1 MESILYIFLPCKKVY
16 PIGVTYLAD
25 FIHRRKPEVRQRIL
39 DLSLFSESQ
48 RSQAIRDAAL
58 EFKPDLVCFSWRDI
72 QIFSPHEGDASLEH
86 AFNFYFAGNPIKR
99 VAASFAGLKQ
109 LYRYYSHIRA
119 NLSYPWL
126 VRKEFP
132 KTQIMIGGG
141 AFTAFADQLIEKLPE
156 GTIGILGEGE
166 DAILKV
172 VNGESLENERYIIRE
187 GKQTRKGNQG
197 SPALLDALTVDL
209 PYLTSIFPQHAAY
222 MDESIGVQTKR
233 GCPYDCAFCLYPYIE
248 GKRVRYRP
256 PEMVVKDISQHY
268 HQWGARRFWFT
279 DAQFITGKEA
289 YPQCTEIL
297 ERIVSEKLEIEWSG
311 YIRTSLITPELAKL
325 MVRSGVGDLEVAI
338 TSGSQEVL
346 NNLHMGF
353 KLERLYDGCRYL
365 AEAGF
370 KGKVILNYSLNSP
383 KETEESLL
391 QSVESYK
398 KVASILGEERVFP
411 LMFFLGIQPNTDLE
425 HRLLEEGYLSAGYNP
440 LMLTPTSIRK
450 LLYNPAP
457 LNKLIAKACLAAWER
472 KEGSRDPRAWTGSL
486 SQTASQATPSGPK
499 PDTAHYADANLIRG
513 IQNNSGR
520 DALLTLEEI
529 LRSRRPGSADS
540 RHHGKDG
547 CESNELAVI
556 HRPLHAPWFA
566 CIPREHGA
574 IMPLLLG

>member
-1 MESILYIFLPCKKVY
+1 MQSILYIFLPCKKVY

-25 FIHRRKPEVRQRIL
+25 FIHRRKPDVRQRIL
-39 DLSLFSESQ
+39 DLSLFPDAQ
-48 RSQAIRDAAL
+48 RINAVRDAAT
-58 EFKPDLVCFSWRDI
+58 EFKPDLICFSWRDI
-72 QIFSPHEGDASLEH
+72 QIFSPHEGDSSLEH
-86 AFNFYFAGNPIKR
+86 AFNFYFASNPLKR
-99 VAASFAGLKQ
+99 IAASFAGVKQ

-119 NLSYPWL
+119 ALSYPWL
-126 VRKEFP
+126 IAKEFP
-132 KTQIMIGGG
+132 KAQIMIGGG
-141 AFTAFADQLIEKLPE
+141 AFTAFADQLIQKLPE

-172 VNGESLENERYIIRE
+172 IEGQSLEKERYILRE
-187 GKQTRKGNQG
+187 GKTVRKGQQG

-209 PYLTSIFPQHAAY
+209 PYLTSIFPQHREY
-222 MDESIGVQTKR
+222 LGESIGVQSKR

-256 PEMVVKDISQHY
+256 PSMVVKDISQHY

-297 ERIVSEKLEIEWSG
+297 ERILAEKLEIEWSG

-338 TSGSQEVL
+338 TSGSQLVL
-346 NNLHMGF
+346 NDLHMGF

-398 KVASILGEERVFP
+398 VVASILGEERVFP

-425 HRLLEEGYLSAGYNP
+425 ERLLEEGYLSAGYNP

-457 LNKLIAKACLAAWER
+457 LNSFIAKACLMAWER
-472 KEGSRDPRAWTGSL
+472 KDGSRDPRKWTGSL
-486 SQTASQATPSGPK
+486 SQAPKESGP
-499 PDTAHYADANLIRG
+499 YADTNLIRG
-513 IQNNSGR
+513 IEGNSGR
-520 DALLTLEEI
+520 DALLSLEEI
-529 LRSRRPGSADS
+529 LLSRKSIVNRQSS
-540 RHHGKDG
+540 
-547 CESNELAVI
+547 V
-556 HRPLHAPWFA
+556 
-566 CIPREHGA
+566 GA
-574 IMPLLLG
+574 EPSKI

>member
-25 FIHRRKPEVRQRIL
+25 FIHRRKPDVRQRIL
-39 DLSLFSESQ
+39 DLSLFPEDQ
-48 RSQAIRDAAL
+48 RISAVRHAAT

-72 QIFSPHEGDASLEH
+72 QIFSPHEGDSSLEH
-86 AFNFYFAGNPIKR
+86 AFNFYFASNPLKR
-99 VAASFAGLKQ
+99 ITASFAGLQQ

-119 NLSYPWL
+119 ALSYPWL
-126 VRKEFP
+126 IAKEFP
-132 KTQIMIGGG
+132 RAQMMIGGG
-141 AFTAFADQLIEKLPE
+141 AFTAFADQLIQKLPE

-172 VNGESLENERYIIRE
+172 VEGQSLEQERYIVRE
-187 GKQTRKGNQG
+187 GKTVRKGQQG
-197 SPALLDALTVDL
+197 APALLDALTVDL
-209 PYLTSIFPQHAAY
+209 PYLTSIFPQY
-222 MDESIGVQTKR
+222 TEYLGESIGVQSKR

-256 PEMVVKDISQHY
+256 PSMVVKDISQHY

-297 ERIVSEKLEIEWSG
+297 ERILAEKLEIEWSG

-346 NNLHMGF
+346 NDLHMGF
-353 KLERLYDGCRYL
+353 KLEKLYDGCRYL

-398 KVASILGEERVFP
+398 NIAAILGEERVFP

-425 HRLLEEGYLSAGYNP
+425 QRLLKEGYLSAGYNP

-457 LNKLIAKACLAAWER
+457 LNSFIAKACLRAWER
-472 KEGSRDPRAWTGSL
+472 KEGSRDPRKWTGSL
-486 SQTASQATPSGPK
+486 SQTPKESGS
-499 PDTAHYADANLIRG
+499 YADKSLIRG
-513 IQNNSGR
+513 IEGNSGR
-520 DALLTLEEI
+520 EALLSLEEI
-529 LRSRRPGSADS
+529 LRSRQSLRSTKDSGDKSAAI
-540 RHHGKDG
+540 R
-547 CESNELAVI
+547 
-556 HRPLHAPWFA
+556 
-566 CIPREHGA
+566 GA
-574 IMPLLLG
+574 

>member
-1 MESILYIFLPCKKVY
+1 MKSILYVFLPCKKVY
-16 PIGVTYLAD
+16 PIGATYLAD
-25 FIHRRKPEVRQRIL
+25 FVHRRRPDVRQRIL
-39 DLSLFSESQ
+39 DLSLYPQPERAHVLQ
-48 RSQAIRDAAL
+48 EAASA
-58 EFKPDLVCFSWRDI
+58 FAPDLVCFSWRDI

-86 AFNFYFAGNPIKR
+86 AFNFYYASNPLKR
-99 VAASFAGLKQ
+99 IAASFQGVRQ
-109 LYRYYSHIRA
+109 LYRYYHDIRM

-126 VRKEFP
+126 IRKEFP
-132 KTQIMIGGG
+132 ASTIMIGGG

-166 DAILKV
+166 DAILKML
-172 VNGESLENERYIIRE
+172 NGESLEGERYIVRE
-187 GKQTRKGNQG
+187 QGRTSKGEQRA
-197 SPALLDALTVDL
+197 PALLDALTVDL
-209 PYLTSIFPQHAAY
+209 PYLTSIFPQY
-222 MDESIGVQTKR
+222 EEYLGESIGVQTKR

-256 PEMVVKDISQHY
+256 PEMVVRDLSQHY

-297 ERIVSEKLEIEWSG
+297 ERIIRERLDIEWSG
-311 YIRTSLITPELAKL
+311 YIRTSLITAELARL

-383 KETEESLL
+383 KETEETLL
-391 QSVESYK
+391 ESVEAYK
-398 KVASILGEERVFP
+398 KVAAILGEERVFP

-425 HRLLEEGYLSAGYNP
+425 SRLLEEGYLSAGYNP
-440 LMLTPTSIRK
+440 LMLTPGSIRK

-457 LNKLIAKACLAAWER
+457 LNKLIAKACLTAWH
-472 KEGSRDPRAWTGSL
+472 KKAGSRDPRAWSGSL
-486 SQTASQATPSGPK
+486 SQKEG
-499 PDTAHYADANLIRG
+499 YADGNLLRG
-513 IQNNSGR
+513 IERNSGR
-520 DALLTLEEI
+520 EALLTLEEL
-529 LRSRRPGSADS
+529 LRSRKSVVAPASPVPSQPSA
-540 RHHGKDG
+540 
-547 CESNELAVI
+547 
-556 HRPLHAPWFA
+556 
-566 CIPREHGA
+566 
-574 IMPLLLG
+574 

>member
-1 MESILYIFLPCKKVY
+1 MNSILYIFLPCKKVY

-39 DLSLFSESQ
+39 DLSLFPESQ
-48 RSQAIRDAAL
+48 RTQAIRDVAL
-58 EFKPDLVCFSWRDI
+58 DFKPDLVCFSWRDI

-86 AFNFYFAGNPIKR
+86 AFNFYFASNPIKR

-126 VRKEFP
+126 IRKEFP
-132 KTQIMIGGG
+132 RSQIMIGGG

-197 SPALLDALTVDL
+197 APALLEALTVDL
-209 PYLTSIFPQHAAY
+209 PYLTSIFPQHASY

-297 ERIVSEKLEIEWSG
+297 ERILSEKLEIEWSG

-383 KETEESLL
+383 KETEDSLL

-398 KVASILGEERVFP
+398 KVAAILGEERVFP

-457 LNKLIAKACLAAWER
+457 LNKLIAKACLTAWQQ
-472 KEGSRDPRAWTGSL
+472 KEGSRDPRAWSGSL
-486 SQTASQATPSGPK
+486 SQTTSSESK
-499 PDTAHYADANLIRG
+499 PAQPHYADANLIRG

-520 DALLTLEEI
+520 EALLTLEEI
-529 LRSRRPGSADS
+529 LRARRPAQPTTASAE
-540 RHHGKDG
+540 KT
-547 CESNELAVI
+547 AVS
-556 HRPLHAPWFA
+556 PTS
-566 CIPREHGA
+566 
-574 IMPLLLG
+574 

>member
-1 MESILYIFLPCKKVY
+1 MNSILYIFLPCKKVY

-25 FIHRRKPEVRQRIL
+25 FLHRRKPEVRQRIL
-39 DLSLFSESQ
+39 DLSLFPEDQ
-48 RSQAIRDAAL
+48 RISAVRDAAT

-72 QIFSPHEGDASLEH
+72 QIFSPHEGDSSLEH
-86 AFNFYFAGNPIKR
+86 AFNFYFASNPLKR
-99 VAASFAGLKQ
+99 ITASFAGLQQ

-119 NLSYPWL
+119 ALSYPWL
-126 VRKEFP
+126 IAKEFP
-132 KTQIMIGGG
+132 RAQIMIGGG
-141 AFTAFADQLIEKLPE
+141 AFTAFADQLIQKLPE

-172 VNGESLENERYIIRE
+172 IEGQSLEQERYILRE
-187 GKQTRKGNQG
+187 GKTVRKGQQG
-197 SPALLDALTVDL
+197 TPALLDTLTVDL
-209 PYLTSIFPQHAAY
+209 PYLTSIFPQY
-222 MDESIGVQTKR
+222 TEYLGESIGVQSKR

-256 PEMVVKDISQHY
+256 PAMVVQDISQHY

-297 ERIVSEKLEIEWSG
+297 ERILAEKLEIEWSG

-346 NNLHMGF
+346 NDLHMGF

-398 KVASILGEERVFP
+398 KVAAILGEERVFP

-425 HRLLEEGYLSAGYNP
+425 QRLLEEGYLSAGYNP

-457 LNKLIAKACLAAWER
+457 LNSFIAKACLRAWER
-472 KEGSRDPRAWTGSL
+472 KEGSRDPRKWTGSL
-486 SQTASQATPSGPK
+486 SQTPKESGP
-499 PDTAHYADANLIRG
+499 YADKSLIRG
-513 IQNNSGR
+513 IEGNSGR
-520 DALLTLEEI
+520 DALLSLEEI
-529 LRSRRPGSADS
+529 LRSRQSLRSAKDS
-540 RHHGKDG
+540 GDK
-547 CESNELAVI
+547 SAVT
-556 HRPLHAPWFA
+556 
-566 CIPREHGA
+566 G
-574 IMPLLLG
+574 GV

>member
-1 MESILYIFLPCKKVY
+1 MNSILYVFLPCKKVY

-25 FIHRRKPEVRQRIL
+25 FIHRRKPDVRQRIL
-39 DLSLFSESQ
+39 DLSLFPDAQ
-48 RSQAIRDAAL
+48 RISAVRDAAT

-72 QIFSPHEGDASLEH
+72 QIFSPHEGDSSLEH
-86 AFNFYFAGNPIKR
+86 AFNFYFASNPLKR
-99 VAASFAGLKQ
+99 VAASFAGVKQ

-119 NLSYPWL
+119 ALSYPWL
-126 VRKEFP
+126 IAKEFP
-132 KTQIMIGGG
+132 KAQIMIGGG
-141 AFTAFADQLIEKLPE
+141 AFTAFADQLIQKLPE
-156 GTIGILGEGE
+156 GVIGILGEGE

-172 VNGESLENERYIIRE
+172 IEGQSLEKERYILRE
-187 GKQTRKGNQG
+187 GKTVRKGQQG

-209 PYLTSIFPQHAAY
+209 PYLTSIFPQHREY
-222 MDESIGVQTKR
+222 LGESIGVQSKR

-256 PEMVVKDISQHY
+256 PSMVVKDISQHY

-297 ERIVSEKLEIEWSG
+297 ERILAEKLEIEWSG

-346 NNLHMGF
+346 NDLHMGF

-425 HRLLEEGYLSAGYNP
+425 ERLLEEGYLSAGYNP

-457 LNKLIAKACLAAWER
+457 LNSFIAKACLMAWER
-472 KEGSRDPRAWTGSL
+472 KDGSRDPRKWTGSL
-486 SQTASQATPSGPK
+486 SQAPKESGP
-499 PDTAHYADANLIRG
+499 YADANLIRG
-513 IQNNSGR
+513 IEGNSGR
-520 DALLTLEEI
+520 DALLSLEEI
-529 LRSRRPGSADS
+529 LRSRKSIVNRQSS
-540 RHHGKDG
+540 
-547 CESNELAVI
+547 V
-556 HRPLHAPWFA
+556 
-566 CIPREHGA
+566 GA
-574 IMPLLLG
+574 EPSKI

>member
-1 MESILYIFLPCKKVY
+1 MNSILYIFLPCKKVY

-39 DLSLFSESQ
+39 DLSLFPEAQ
-48 RSQAIRDAAL
+48 RSAAVRDAAT

-72 QIFSPHEGDASLEH
+72 QIFSPHEGDSSLEH
-86 AFNFYFAGNPIKR
+86 AFNFYFASNPLKR
-99 VAASFAGLKQ
+99 ITASFAGLQQ

-119 NLSYPWL
+119 ALSYPWL
-126 VRKEFP
+126 IAKEFP
-132 KTQIMIGGG
+132 KAQIMIGGG
-141 AFTAFADQLIEKLPE
+141 AFTAFADQLIQKLPE

-172 VNGESLENERYIIRE
+172 IEGQSLQHERYILRE
-187 GKQTRKGNQG
+187 GKTVRKGQQG
-197 SPALLDALTVDL
+197 APALLDALTVDL
-209 PYLTSIFPQHAAY
+209 PYLTSIFPQY
-222 MDESIGVQTKR
+222 TEYIGESIGVQSKR

-256 PEMVVKDISQHY
+256 PSMVVKDISQHY

-297 ERIVSEKLEIEWSG
+297 ERILAEKLEIEWSG

-338 TSGSQEVL
+338 TSGSQAVL
-346 NNLHMGF
+346 NDLHMGF

-398 KVASILGEERVFP
+398 VVASILGEERVFP

-425 HRLLEEGYLSAGYNP
+425 ERLLEEGYLSAGYNP

-457 LNKLIAKACLAAWER
+457 LNSFIAKACLMAWER
-472 KEGSRDPRAWTGSL
+472 KDGSRDPRKWTGSL
-486 SQTASQATPSGPK
+486 SQAPKESGP
-499 PDTAHYADANLIRG
+499 YADTNLIRG
-513 IQNNSGR
+513 IEGNSGR
-520 DALLTLEEI
+520 DALLSLEEI
-529 LRSRRPGSADS
+529 LRSRQSLRSA
-540 RHHGKDG
+540 K
-547 CESNELAVI
+547 ESSEKSVAT
-556 HRPLHAPWFA
+556 PAS
-566 CIPREHGA
+566 
-574 IMPLLLG
+574 

>member
-86 AFNFYFAGNPIKR
+86 AFNFYFASNPIKR

-126 VRKEFP
+126 IRKEFP
-132 KTQIMIGGG
+132 KSQIMIGGG

-172 VNGESLENERYIIRE
+172 VNGESLEHERYIVRE
-187 GKQTRKGNQG
+187 GKQTRKGTQG

-209 PYLTSIFPQHAAY
+209 PYLTSIFPQHASY

-297 ERIVSEKLEIEWSG
+297 ERILSEKLEIEWSG

-457 LNKLIAKACLAAWER
+457 LNKLIAKACLTAWEQ

-486 SQTASQATPSGPK
+486 SQTTPSGPK
-499 PDTAHYADANLIRG
+499 PDQAHYADANLIRG

-520 DALLTLEEI
+520 EALLTLEEI
-529 LRSRRPGSADS
+529 LRSRRPAQPTAAAPE
-540 RHHGKDG
+540 KT
-547 CESNELAVI
+547 AVS
-556 HRPLHAPWFA
+556 PTS
-566 CIPREHGA
+566 
-574 IMPLLLG
+574 

>member
-1 MESILYIFLPCKKVY
+1 MMESILYIFLPCKKVY

-39 DLSLFSESQ
+39 DLSLFPEDQ
-48 RSQAIRDAAL
+48 RISAVRHAAT

-72 QIFSPHEGDASLEH
+72 QIFSPHEGDSSLEH
-86 AFNFYFAGNPIKR
+86 AFNFYFASNPLKR
-99 VAASFAGLKQ
+99 ITASFAGLQQ

-119 NLSYPWL
+119 ALSYPWL
-126 VRKEFP
+126 IAKEFP
-132 KTQIMIGGG
+132 RAQMMIGGG
-141 AFTAFADQLIEKLPE
+141 AFTAFADQLIQKLPE

-172 VNGESLENERYIIRE
+172 VEGQSLEQERYIVRE
-187 GKQTRKGNQG
+187 GKTVRKGQQG
-197 SPALLDALTVDL
+197 APALLDALTVDL
-209 PYLTSIFPQHAAY
+209 PYLTSIFPQY
-222 MDESIGVQTKR
+222 TEYLGESIGVQSKR

-256 PEMVVKDISQHY
+256 PSMVVKDISQHY

-297 ERIVSEKLEIEWSG
+297 ERILAEKLEIEWSG

-346 NNLHMGF
+346 NDLHMGF
-353 KLERLYDGCRYL
+353 KLEKLYDGCRYL

-398 KVASILGEERVFP
+398 NIAAILGEERVFP

-425 HRLLEEGYLSAGYNP
+425 QRLLEEGYLSAGYNP

-457 LNKLIAKACLAAWER
+457 LNSFIAKACLRAWER
-472 KEGSRDPRAWTGSL
+472 KEGSRDPRKWTGSL
-486 SQTASQATPSGPK
+486 SQTPKESGS
-499 PDTAHYADANLIRG
+499 YADKSLIRG
-513 IQNNSGR
+513 IEGNSGR
-520 DALLTLEEI
+520 EALLSLEEI
-529 LRSRRPGSADS
+529 LRSRQSLRSTKDSGDKSAAI
-540 RHHGKDG
+540 R
-547 CESNELAVI
+547 
-556 HRPLHAPWFA
+556 
-566 CIPREHGA
+566 GA
-574 IMPLLLG
+574 

>member
-1 MESILYIFLPCKKVY
+1 MNSILYIFLPCKKVY

-25 FIHRRKPEVRQRIL
+25 FIHRRKPEVRQRIV
-39 DLSLFSESQ
+39 DLSLYPDSQ
-48 RSQAIRDAAL
+48 RTQVVRDAAA

-86 AFNFYFAGNPIKR
+86 AFNFYFASNPIKR
-99 VAASFAGLKQ
+99 VVASFSGLKQ

-119 NLSYPWL
+119 TLSYPWL
-126 VRKEFP
+126 INKEFP
-132 KTQIMIGGG
+132 TAQIMIGGG

-172 VNGESLENERYIIRE
+172 IEGRSLEGERYIVRE
-187 GKQTRKGNQG
+187 GKTVRKGEQG
-197 SPALLDALTVDL
+197 TPALLDALTVDL
-209 PYLTSIFPQHAAY
+209 PYLTSIFPQY
-222 MDESIGVQTKR
+222 GRYIDESIGVQTKR

-256 PEMVVKDISQHY
+256 PEMVVRDIAQHY

-289 YPQCTEIL
+289 YPQCIEIL
-297 ERIVSEKLEIEWSG
+297 ERIVSEKLAIEWSG

-457 LNKLIAKACLAAWER
+457 LNKIIAKACLSAWER
-472 KEGSRDPRAWTGSL
+472 KQGSRDPRRWTGSL
-486 SQTASQATPSGPK
+486 SQPRSSESGSSPSTA
-499 PDTAHYADANLIRG
+499 YADGNLIRG
-513 IQNNSGR
+513 VQNNSGR
-520 DALLTLEEI
+520 EALLTLEDI
-529 LRSRRPGSADS
+529 LKSRRSAASVASDTL
-540 RHHGKDG
+540 KT
-547 CESNELAVI
+547 AVTT
-556 HRPLHAPWFA
+556 HR
-566 CIPREHGA
+566 
-574 IMPLLLG
+574 

>member
-1 MESILYIFLPCKKVY
+1 MNSILYVFLPCKKVY

-25 FIHRRKPEVRQRIL
+25 FIHRRKPDVRQRIL
-39 DLSLFSESQ
+39 DLSLFPDAQ
-48 RSQAIRDAAL
+48 RISAVRDATT

-72 QIFSPHEGDASLEH
+72 QIFSPHEGDSSLEH
-86 AFNFYFAGNPIKR
+86 AFNFYFASNPLKR
-99 VAASFAGLKQ
+99 IAASFAGVQQ

-119 NLSYPWL
+119 ALSYPWL
-126 VRKEFP
+126 IAKEFP
-132 KTQIMIGGG
+132 KAQIMIGGG
-141 AFTAFADQLIEKLPE
+141 AFTAFADQLIQKLPE

-172 VNGESLENERYIIRE
+172 IEGQSLENERYILRE
-187 GKQTRKGNQG
+187 GKTVRKGQQG

-209 PYLTSIFPQHAAY
+209 PYLTTIFPQHREY
-222 MDESIGVQTKR
+222 LGESIGVQSKR

-256 PEMVVKDISQHY
+256 PSMVVKDISQHY

-297 ERIVSEKLEIEWSG
+297 ERILAEKLEIEWSG

-338 TSGSQEVL
+338 TSGSQVVL
-346 NNLHMGF
+346 NDLHMGF

-398 KVASILGEERVFP
+398 KVAAILGEERVFP

-425 HRLLEEGYLSAGYNP
+425 ERLLEEGYLSAGYNP

-457 LNKLIAKACLAAWER
+457 LNSFIAKACLMAWER
-472 KEGSRDPRAWTGSL
+472 KDGSRDPRKWTGSL
-486 SQTASQATPSGPK
+486 SQAPKESGP
-499 PDTAHYADANLIRG
+499 YADANLIRG
-513 IQNNSGR
+513 IEGNSGR
-520 DALLTLEEI
+520 DALLSLEEI
-529 LRSRRPGSADS
+529 LRSRQSIRSA
-540 RHHGKDG
+540 K
-547 CESNELAVI
+547 ESSEKSVAT
-556 HRPLHAPWFA
+556 PAS
-566 CIPREHGA
+566 
-574 IMPLLLG
+574 

>member
-1 MESILYIFLPCKKVY
+1 MNSILYIFLPCKKVY

-39 DLSLFSESQ
+39 DLSLFPEAQ
-48 RSQAIRDAAL
+48 RSAAVRDAAT

-72 QIFSPHEGDASLEH
+72 QIFSPHEGDSSLEH
-86 AFNFYFAGNPIKR
+86 AFNFYFASNPLKR
-99 VAASFAGLKQ
+99 ITASFAGLQQ

-119 NLSYPWL
+119 ALSYPWL
-126 VRKEFP
+126 IAKEFP
-132 KTQIMIGGG
+132 KAQIMIGGG
-141 AFTAFADQLIEKLPE
+141 AFTAFADQLIQKLPE

-172 VNGESLENERYIIRE
+172 IEGQSLQHERYILRE
-187 GKQTRKGNQG
+187 GKTVRKGQQG
-197 SPALLDALTVDL
+197 APALLDALTVDL
-209 PYLTSIFPQHAAY
+209 PYLTSIFPQY
-222 MDESIGVQTKR
+222 TEYIGESIGVQSKR

-256 PEMVVKDISQHY
+256 PSMVVKDISQHY

-297 ERIVSEKLEIEWSG
+297 ERILAEKLEIEWSG
-311 YIRTSLITPELAKL
+311 YIRTSLITPDLAKL

-346 NNLHMGF
+346 NDLHMGF

-425 HRLLEEGYLSAGYNP
+425 QRLLEEGYLSAGYNP

-457 LNKLIAKACLAAWER
+457 LNSFIAKACLRAWER
-472 KEGSRDPRAWTGSL
+472 KDGSKDPRKWTGSL
-486 SQTASQATPSGPK
+486 SQTPKESGP
-499 PDTAHYADANLIRG
+499 YADKSLIRG
-513 IQNNSGR
+513 IEGNSGR
-520 DALLTLEEI
+520 DALLSLEEI
-529 LRSRRPGSADS
+529 LRSRQSLRSAKDS
-540 RHHGKDG
+540 DDK
-547 CESNELAVI
+547 SAVT
-556 HRPLHAPWFA
+556 R
-566 CIPREHGA
+566 G
-574 IMPLLLG
+574 G

>member
-1 MESILYIFLPCKKVY
+1 MNSILYVFLPCKKVY

-25 FIHRRKPEVRQRIL
+25 FIHRRKPDVRQRIL
-39 DLSLFSESQ
+39 DLSLFHDAQ
-48 RSQAIRDAAL
+48 RISAVRDAAM

-72 QIFSPHEGDASLEH
+72 QIFSPHEGDSSLEH
-86 AFNFYFAGNPIKR
+86 AFNFYFASNPLKR
-99 VAASFAGLKQ
+99 IAASFAGVKQ

-119 NLSYPWL
+119 ALSYPWL
-126 VRKEFP
+126 VAKEFP
-132 KTQIMIGGG
+132 KAQIMIGGG
-141 AFTAFADQLIEKLPE
+141 AFTAFADQLIQKLPE

-172 VNGESLENERYIIRE
+172 IEGQSLENERYILRE
-187 GKQTRKGNQG
+187 GKTIRKGQQG

-209 PYLTSIFPQHAAY
+209 PYLTSIFPQHQEY
-222 MDESIGVQTKR
+222 LGESIGVQSKR

-256 PEMVVKDISQHY
+256 PSMVVKDISQHY

-297 ERIVSEKLEIEWSG
+297 ERILAEKLEIEWSG

-338 TSGSQEVL
+338 TSGSQMVL
-346 NNLHMGF
+346 NDLHMGF

-425 HRLLEEGYLSAGYNP
+425 ERLLAEGYLSAGYNP

-457 LNKLIAKACLAAWER
+457 LNSFIAKACLRAWER
-472 KEGSRDPRAWTGSL
+472 KEGSRDPRKWTGSL
-486 SQTASQATPSGPK
+486 SQVPKESGS
-499 PDTAHYADANLIRG
+499 YADKSLIRG
-513 IQNNSGR
+513 IEGNSGR
-520 DALLTLEEI
+520 DALLSLEEI
-529 LRSRRPGSADS
+529 LRSRQSIRSAKDS
-540 RHHGKDG
+540 GER
-547 CESNELAVI
+547 SVI
-556 HRPLHAPWFA
+556 TPAS
-566 CIPREHGA
+566 
-574 IMPLLLG
+574 

>member
-1 MESILYIFLPCKKVY
+1 MNSILYVFLPCKKVY

-25 FIHRRKPEVRQRIL
+25 FIHRRKPDVRQRIL
-39 DLSLFSESQ
+39 DLSLFPDAQ
-48 RSQAIRDAAL
+48 RISAVRDAAT

-72 QIFSPHEGDASLEH
+72 QIFSPHEGDSSLEH
-86 AFNFYFAGNPIKR
+86 AFNFYFASNPLKR
-99 VAASFAGLKQ
+99 IAASFAGVKQ

-119 NLSYPWL
+119 ALSYPWL
-126 VRKEFP
+126 IAKEFP
-132 KTQIMIGGG
+132 KAQIMIGGG
-141 AFTAFADQLIEKLPE
+141 AFTAFADQLIQKLPE

-172 VNGESLENERYIIRE
+172 IEGQSLEKERYILRE
-187 GKQTRKGNQG
+187 GKTVRKGQQG

-209 PYLTSIFPQHAAY
+209 PYLTSIFPQHREY
-222 MDESIGVQTKR
+222 LGESIGVQSKR

-256 PEMVVKDISQHY
+256 PSMVVKDISQHY

-297 ERIVSEKLEIEWSG
+297 ERILAEKLEIEWSG

-346 NNLHMGF
+346 NDLHMGF

-425 HRLLEEGYLSAGYNP
+425 KRLLEEGYLSAGYNP

-457 LNKLIAKACLAAWER
+457 LNSFIAKACLRAWER
-472 KEGSRDPRAWTGSL
+472 KEGSRDPRKWTGSL
-486 SQTASQATPSGPK
+486 SQAPKESGP
-499 PDTAHYADANLIRG
+499 YADANLIRG
-513 IQNNSGR
+513 IEGNSGR
-520 DALLTLEEI
+520 DALLSLEEI
-529 LRSRRPGSADS
+529 LRSRKPNAARQS
-540 RHHGKDG
+540 
-547 CESNELAVI
+547 
-556 HRPLHAPWFA
+556 PLGVEPSK
-566 CIPREHGA
+566 I
-574 IMPLLLG
+574 

>member
-1 MESILYIFLPCKKVY
+1 MDSILYIFLPCKKVY

-25 FIHRRKPEVRQRIL
+25 FIHRRKPEVRQRIV
-39 DLSLFSESQ
+39 DLSLFPEPQ
-48 RSQAIRDAAL
+48 RLSAVRDAAT

-72 QIFSPHEGDASLEH
+72 QIFSPHEGDSSLEH
-86 AFNFYFAGNPIKR
+86 AFNFYFASNPLKR
-99 VAASFAGLKQ
+99 VVASFEGLKQ

-126 VRKEFP
+126 IAKEFP

-141 AFTAFADQLIEKLPE
+141 AFTAFADQLIEKLPD

-172 VNGESLENERYIIRE
+172 LDGQSLNGERYIVRE
-187 GKQTRKGNQG
+187 GKTIRKGQQAA
-197 SPALLDALTVDL
+197 PALLDTLTVDL
-209 PYLTSIFPQHAAY
+209 PYLTSIFPQYRDYA
-222 MDESIGVQTKR
+222 DESIGVQTKR

-256 PEMVVKDISQHY
+256 PAMVVKDISQHY

-279 DAQFITGKEA
+279 DAQFITGKES

-297 ERIVSEKLEIEWSG
+297 ERILAEKLEIEWSG
-311 YIRTSLITPELAKL
+311 YIRTSLITPELARL

-383 KETEESLL
+383 KETEDSLL
-391 QSVESYK
+391 QSVEAYK
-398 KVASILGEERVFP
+398 TVAAILGEERVFP

-440 LMLTPTSIRK
+440 LMLTPNSIRK

-457 LNKLIAKACLAAWER
+457 LNKIIAKACLLAWER
-472 KEGSRDPRAWTGSL
+472 KRGSRDPRAWSGSL
-486 SQTASQATPSGPK
+486 SQATDESEK
-499 PDTAHYADANLIRG
+499 YADKSLLRG
-513 IQNNSGR
+513 IDGNSGR
-520 DALLTLEEI
+520 DALLSLEEI
-529 LRSRRPGSADS
+529 IRSRKSSSQSIASQENPAVTSA
-540 RHHGKDG
+540 R
-547 CESNELAVI
+547 
-556 HRPLHAPWFA
+556 
-566 CIPREHGA
+566 
-574 IMPLLLG
+574 

>member
-1 MESILYIFLPCKKVY
+1 MNSILYVFLPCKKVY

-25 FIHRRKPEVRQRIL
+25 FIHRRRPDVRQQIL
-39 DLSLFSESQ
+39 DLSIYPLAQ
-48 RSQAIRDAAL
+48 RAARL
-58 EFKPDLVCFSWRDI
+58 REAAVAFRPDLVCFSWRDI

-86 AFNFYFAGNPIKR
+86 AFNFYFAGNPFKR
-99 VAASFAGLKQ
+99 ILASFEGLKQ
-109 LYRYYSHIRA
+109 LYRYYSHIHA

-126 VRKEFP
+126 IHKECP
-132 KTQIMIGGG
+132 NAQIMIGGG
-141 AFTAFADQLIEKLPE
+141 AFTAFADQLIQKLPE
-156 GTIGILGEGE
+156 GTVGILGEGE

-172 VNGESLENERYIIRE
+172 VDGQSLDGERYIVRQ
-187 GKQTRKGNQG
+187 GGRTAKGQQRA
-197 SPALLDALTVDL
+197 PALLDTQTVDL
-209 PYLTSIFPQHAAY
+209 HYLTSIFPQY
-222 MDESIGVQTKR
+222 REYIGESIGVQSKR

-256 PEMVVKDISQHY
+256 PEMVVRDISQHY

-297 ERIVSEKLEIEWSG
+297 ERIIRGKLDIEWSG
-311 YIRTSLITPELAKL
+311 YIRTSLITADLAQL

-383 KETEESLL
+383 KETEETLL
-391 QSVESYK
+391 QSVASYK
-398 KVASILGEERVFP
+398 KVAEILGEERVFP

-425 HRLLEEGYLSAGYNP
+425 HRLLNEGYLSAGYNP

-457 LNKLIAKACLAAWER
+457 LNKFIAKACLAAWGHQH
-472 KEGSRDPRAWTGSL
+472 GSRAPRAWTGSL
-486 SQTASQATPSGPK
+486 SQTGDQ
-499 PDTAHYADANLIRG
+499 TAPQYADGSLIKG
-513 IQNNSGR
+513 IEGNSGR
-520 DALLTLEEI
+520 EALLTLEEI
-529 LRSRRPGSADS
+529 LRSRKSSHTSTTSEKPAMSSTG
-540 RHHGKDG
+540 
-547 CESNELAVI
+547 
-556 HRPLHAPWFA
+556 
-566 CIPREHGA
+566 
-574 IMPLLLG
+574 

>member
-1 MESILYIFLPCKKVY
+1 MNSILYVFLPCKKVY

-25 FIHRRKPEVRQRIL
+25 FVHRRRPDVRQLIL
-39 DLSLFSESQ
+39 DLSLYPQDQ
-48 RSQAIRDAAL
+48 RPKVLRETASAFA
-58 EFKPDLVCFSWRDI
+58 PDLVCFSWRDI

-86 AFNFYFAGNPIKR
+86 AFNFYYASNPLKR
-99 VAASFAGLKQ
+99 VAASFQGLKQ
-109 LYRYYSHIRA
+109 LYRYYHDIRA

-132 KTQIMIGGG
+132 NAQIMIGGG

-166 DAILKV
+166 DAIVKV
-172 VNGESLENERYIIRE
+172 LEGKPLEDERYIIRE
-187 GKQTRKGNQG
+187 GGRISKGEQRA
-197 SPALLDALTVDL
+197 PALLDALTVDL
-209 PYLTSIFPQHAAY
+209 PYLTTIFPQY
-222 MDESIGVQTKR
+222 RDYIGESIGVQSKR

-256 PEMVVKDISQHY
+256 PEMVVRDIAQHY

-297 ERIVSEKLEIEWSG
+297 ERIIREQLEIEWSG
-311 YIRTSLITPELAKL
+311 YIRTSLITADLAKL

-383 KETEESLL
+383 KETEETLL

-398 KVASILGEERVFP
+398 VVASILGDERVFP
-411 LMFFLGIQPNTDLE
+411 LMFFLGIQPNTELE

-440 LMLTPTSIRK
+440 LMLTPMSIRK

-457 LNKLIAKACLAAWER
+457 LNKFIAKACLAAWH
-472 KEGSRDPRAWTGSL
+472 KKHGSRDPRRWSGSL
-486 SQTASQATPSGPK
+486 SQTETGGQGAAAP
-499 PDTAHYADANLIRG
+499 AYADGNLIRG
-513 IQNNSGR
+513 IEGNSGR
-520 DALLTLEEI
+520 EALLTLEEI
-529 LRSRRPGSADS
+529 LRSRKASSDASARPSGTP
-540 RHHGKDG
+540 
-547 CESNELAVI
+547 AVTSI
-556 HRPLHAPWFA
+556 
-566 CIPREHGA
+566 G
-574 IMPLLLG
+574 

>member
-16 PIGVTYLAD
+16 PIGATYLAD

-39 DLSLFSESQ
+39 DLSLFPEAQ
-48 RSQAIRDAAL
+48 RINAVRDAAT

-72 QIFSPHEGDASLEH
+72 QIFSPHEGDSSLEH
-86 AFNFYFAGNPIKR
+86 AFNFYFASNPLKR
-99 VAASFAGLKQ
+99 ITASFAGLQQ
-109 LYRYYSHIRA
+109 LYRYYSHIRSA
-119 NLSYPWL
+119 LSYPWL
-126 VRKEFP
+126 IAKEFP
-132 KTQIMIGGG
+132 KAQIMIGGG
-141 AFTAFADQLIEKLPE
+141 AFTAFADQLIQKLPE

-172 VNGESLENERYIIRE
+172 IEGQSLENERYIIRE
-187 GKQTRKGNQG
+187 GKTVRKGQQG

-209 PYLTSIFPQHAAY
+209 PYLTSIFPQY
-222 MDESIGVQTKR
+222 KEYLGESIGVQSKR

-256 PEMVVKDISQHY
+256 PSMVVQDISQHY

-297 ERIVSEKLEIEWSG
+297 ERILAEKLEIEWSG

-346 NNLHMGF
+346 NDLHMGF

-425 HRLLEEGYLSAGYNP
+425 ERLLEEGYLSAGYNP

-457 LNKLIAKACLAAWER
+457 LNSFIAKACLRAWER
-472 KEGSRDPRAWTGSL
+472 KDGSRDPRKWTGSL
-486 SQTASQATPSGPK
+486 SQTPKESGP
-499 PDTAHYADANLIRG
+499 YADKSLIRG
-513 IQNNSGR
+513 IEGNSGR
-520 DALLTLEEI
+520 DALLSLEEI
-529 LRSRRPGSADS
+529 LRSRQSLRAATDS
-540 RHHGKDG
+540 GKK
-547 CESNELAVI
+547 SVVTPAS
-556 HRPLHAPWFA
+556 
-566 CIPREHGA
+566 
-574 IMPLLLG
+574 

>member
-1 MESILYIFLPCKKVY
+1 MNSILYIFLPCKKVY

-39 DLSLFSESQ
+39 DLSLFPEAQ
-48 RSQAIRDAAL
+48 RSAAVRDAAT

-72 QIFSPHEGDASLEH
+72 QIFSPHEGDSSLEH
-86 AFNFYFAGNPIKR
+86 AFNFYFASNPLKR
-99 VAASFAGLKQ
+99 ITASFAGLQQ

-119 NLSYPWL
+119 ALSYPWL
-126 VRKEFP
+126 IAKEFP
-132 KTQIMIGGG
+132 KAQIMIGGG
-141 AFTAFADQLIEKLPE
+141 AFTAFADQLIQKLPE

-172 VNGESLENERYIIRE
+172 IEGQSLQHERYILRE
-187 GKQTRKGNQG
+187 GKTVRKGQQG
-197 SPALLDALTVDL
+197 APALLDALTVDL
-209 PYLTSIFPQHAAY
+209 PYLTSIFPQY
-222 MDESIGVQTKR
+222 TEYIGESIGVQSKR

-256 PEMVVKDISQHY
+256 PSMVVKDISQHY

-297 ERIVSEKLEIEWSG
+297 ERILAEKLEIEWSG
-311 YIRTSLITPELAKL
+311 YIRTSLITPDLAKL

-346 NNLHMGF
+346 NDLHMGF

-425 HRLLEEGYLSAGYNP
+425 QRLLEEGYLSAGYNP

-457 LNKLIAKACLAAWER
+457 LNSFIAKACLRAWER
-472 KEGSRDPRAWTGSL
+472 KDGSKDPRKWTGSL
-486 SQTASQATPSGPK
+486 SQTPKESGL
-499 PDTAHYADANLIRG
+499 YADKSLIRG
-513 IQNNSGR
+513 IEGNSGR
-520 DALLTLEEI
+520 DALLSLEEI
-529 LRSRRPGSADS
+529 LRSRQSLRSAKDS
-540 RHHGKDG
+540 DDK
-547 CESNELAVI
+547 SAVT
-556 HRPLHAPWFA
+556 R
-566 CIPREHGA
+566 G
-574 IMPLLLG
+574 G

>member
-1 MESILYIFLPCKKVY
+1 MNSILYVFLPCKKVY

-25 FIHRRKPEVRQRIL
+25 FIHRRKPEVRQHIL
-39 DLSLFSESQ
+39 DLSLYPLNQ
-48 RSQAIRDAAL
+48 RARALRDAAAAHA
-58 EFKPDLVCFSWRDI
+58 PDLVCFSWRDI
-72 QIFSPHEGDASLEH
+72 QIFSPHEGDDSLEH
-86 AFNFYFAGNPIKR
+86 AFNFYFASNPLKR
-99 VAASFAGLKQ
+99 VAASFQGIKQ

-126 VRKEFP
+126 IRKECP
-132 KTQIMIGGG
+132 TAQIMIGGG
-141 AFTAFADQLIEKLPE
+141 AFTAFADQLIDKLPE

-172 VNGESLENERYIIRE
+172 LEGQSLDRERYIVKEQGRIA
-187 GKQTRKGNQG
+187 KGNQAA
-197 SPALLDALTVDL
+197 PALLDALTVDL
-209 PYLTSIFPQHAAY
+209 PYLTTIFPQY
-222 MDESIGVQTKR
+222 RDYVGECIGVQSKR

-256 PEMVVKDISQHY
+256 PEMVVRDISQHY

-297 ERIVSEKLEIEWSG
+297 ERIVKDGLDIEWSG
-311 YIRTSLITPELAKL
+311 YIRTSLITADLARL

-346 NNLHMGF
+346 NDLHMGF

-383 KETEESLL
+383 KETEETLL

-398 KVASILGEERVFP
+398 TVAAILGEDRVFP

-457 LNKLIAKACLAAWER
+457 LNTFIAKACLAAWHQ
-472 KEGSRDPRAWTGSL
+472 KHGSRDPRAWTGSL
-486 SQTASQATPSGPK
+486 SQAERTTPTS
-499 PDTAHYADANLIRG
+499 AYADGNLIRG
-513 IQNNSGR
+513 IESNSGR
-520 DALLTLEEI
+520 HALLTLEQI
-529 LRSRRPGSADS
+529 LRGRNRSAAPDSPAPRPTASPA
-540 RHHGKDG
+540 
-547 CESNELAVI
+547 L
-556 HRPLHAPWFA
+556 
-566 CIPREHGA
+566 
-574 IMPLLLG
+574 